1 MADQGMDTSVK
12 ASRGG
17 GLRATSGIQAAGNVD
32 AVLAR
37 EAANMG
43 PLGAPRLVSA
53 LHSIAKLSQAGAFG
67 KVGSMQ
73 GLRRDFRFRALVAT
87 AQELCQDV
95 DTPGLIMQ
103 LLSALAKVGAQGDD
117 VSFIVTHVSNVAP
130 EKPLSTCLSFD
141 PGRRAMG
148 HVKLSH
154 WFSSLFRRE
163 EDASRLVGIEG
174 ALRTNL
180 HNSEFRSPSVKI
192 RELMGMCYAYNALA
206 HCV

>member
-53 LHSIAKLSQAGAFG
+53 LHSIAKLSQA
-67 KVGSMQ
+67 
-73 GLRRDFRFRALVAT
+73 
-87 AQELCQDV
+87 